1 MKCQR
6 VIIEAGGG
14 TFTLDLHPRLSV
26 IAGLGP
32 AERDSLIGEI
42 IGALGG
48 NRTGVHLELRDATG
62 RHLAVFRPKGER
74 HRVIDVTSAE
84 DVSHEFVSAGSQI
97 DLLSRSGL
105 DANTARRFLIVGP
118 NDFATVDP
126 IGERITL
133 LAAVDQRALWAAA
146 ERVTSAAD
154 DPEPELAP
162 TDVVETPEVVDKVE
176 ELHDEFEAAVAKES
190 QIHRLTYR
198 IAAGTAVAAVPAAF
212 IAPVLALP
220 LLFATGASM
229 AVSVVAERRI
239 ARASRAEQE
248 ALSEAGAQ
256 SYLGFHL
263 ERVNTMLS
271 SVETRK
277 KATAVAGDH
286 RRALDAWRD
295 VAGDISPEWA
305 LAHREEIIAAALLQ
319 RGASPLNG
327 TQETYEPVEGG
338 LAANLAHALITHL
351 SEVRKMGPEGE
362 SLPLLL
368 DDPFINLD
376 PSVKPAL
383 LELLSRSAGSPQ
395 VIFLTNDPD
404 VLHLGATRSPHRRDR
419 HPRSGAVHRRGLR
432 LGRLQRAILIT
443 PSIGASPPLA
453 SCVVQLRLATL
464 DDAEEMRTIYNLE
477 VETST
482 ATFDL
487 VTRSLEDQRAWLA
500 ERSGAHAAVV
510 AVNDGEV
517 VGFAS
522 LSPYKE
528 RAAYRTTVEDSV
540 YVRRDHHGQGIGK
553 ALLGEMLD
561 VARRHGFHAVMARI
575 EATRDPS
582 VALHRVVRV
591 RAGRHRA

>member
-26 IAGLGP
+26 IVGLGP
-32 AERDSLIGEI
+32 AERESLIGEI

-74 HRVIDVTSAE
+74 HRVIDVTTAE

-105 DANTARRFLIVGP
+105 DANTAPAHLIVGP
-118 NDFATVDP
+118 KDFATVDP

-133 LAAVDQRALWAAA
+133 LAAVDQRSLWAAA
-146 ERVTSAAD
+146 ERVTSSMD
-154 DPEPELAP
+154 EPEPVVHVAP
-162 TDVVETPEVVDKVE
+162 TDTIAGAPEIVDRVE

-198 IAAGTAVAAVPAAF
+198 IAAGTACLAVPAAL
-212 IAPVLALP
+212 ISPMLSLP

-229 AVSVVAERRI
+229 AVSLMAQKRISRAEN
-239 ARASRAEQE
+239 AEQE
-248 ALSEAGAQ
+248 ALAQAGAQ

-271 SVETRK
+271 TVETK
-277 KATAVAGDH
+277 KKSTAAAGDS
-286 RRALDAWRD
+286 RKAADAWREL
-295 VAGDISPEWA
+295 AGEISPDWA

-327 TQETYEPVEGG
+327 TQETYTPVEGG
-338 LAANLAHALITHL
+338 LAANLAHALVTHL

-368 DDPFINLD
+368 DDPFIALD

-404 VLHLGATRSPHRRDR
+404 VCTWA
-419 HPRSGAVHRRGLR
+419 R
-432 LGRLQRAILIT
+432 LEALTGEIGILEAA
-443 PSIGASPPLA
+443 PSA
-453 SCVVQLRLATL
+453 
-464 DDAEEMRTIYNLE
+464 D
-477 VETST
+477 
-482 ATFDL
+482 
-487 VTRSLEDQRAWLA
+487 
-500 ERSGAHAAVV
+500 
-510 AVNDGEV
+510 
-517 VGFAS
+517 
-522 LSPYKE
+522 
-528 RAAYRTTVEDSV
+528 EDSEPV
-540 YVRRDHHGQGIGK
+540 DFSAQ
-553 ALLGEMLD
+553 
-561 VARRHGFHAVMARI
+561 
-575 EATRDPS
+575 S
-582 VALHRVVRV
+582 
-591 RAGRHRA
+591 

>member
-212 IAPVLALP
+212 IAPVLTLP

-239 ARASRAEQE
+239 AQRCHAPSKRRFRRPVRSRISASISSASTRCCRVSRHGRRRRQWRATT
-248 ALSEAGAQ
+248 G
-256 SYLGFHL
+256 G
-263 ERVNTMLS
+263 
-271 SVETRK
+271 
-277 KATAVAGDH
+277 
-286 RRALDAWRD
+286 ALDAWRD

-319 RGASPLNG
+319 HGASPLNG

-404 VLHLGATRSPHRRDR
+404 VCTWA
-419 HPRSGAVHRRGLR
+419 R
-432 LGRLQRAILIT
+432 LEALTGEIGILEAA
-443 PSIGASPPLA
+443 PS
-453 SCVVQLRLATL
+453 T
-464 DDAEEMRTIYNLE
+464 E
-477 VETST
+477 
-482 ATFDL
+482 
-487 VTRSLEDQRAWLA
+487 
-500 ERSGAHAAVV
+500 
-510 AVNDGEV
+510 
-517 VGFAS
+517 
-522 LSPYKE
+522 
-528 RAAYRTTVEDSV
+528 EDS
-540 YVRRDHHGQGIGK
+540 D
-553 ALLGEMLD
+553 
-561 VARRHGFHAVMARI
+561 
-575 EATRDPS
+575 S
-582 VALHRVVRV
+582 VDFSAQS
-591 RAGRHRA
+591 

>member
-26 IAGLGP
+26 IAGLGS

-48 NRTGVHLELRDATG
+48 SRTGVHLELRDATG

-74 HRVIDVTSAE
+74 HRVIDVTTAE

-105 DANTARRFLIVGP
+105 DANSARRHLIVTP
-118 NDFATVDP
+118 KDFAAVDP

-133 LAAVDQRALWAAA
+133 LAAVDQRALWTTA
-146 ERVTSAAD
+146 ERVTSAV
-154 DPEPELAP
+154 PEATEPHP
-162 TDVVETPEVVDKVE
+162 TTIEVHEAPEVVDKVE
-176 ELHDEFEAAVAKES
+176 ELHDEFEAAVAKET
-190 QIHRLTYR
+190 QIHGLTYR
-198 IAAGTAVAAVPAAF
+198 IAAGTALAAVPAAVF
-212 IAPVLALP
+212 APVLALA
-220 LLFATGASM
+220 LLFATGAAM

-239 ARASRAEQE
+239 TRASRAEQE

-271 SVETRK
+271 TVETKK
-277 KATAVAGDH
+277 KASSAGDH
-286 RRALDAWRD
+286 RRALDAWHD
-295 VAGDISPEWA
+295 LVGDISPEWA

-327 TQETYEPVEGG
+327 TQETYTPVEGG

-351 SEVRKMGPEGE
+351 SDVRKMGPEGE

-404 VLHLGATRSPHRRDR
+404 VCTWA
-419 HPRSGAVHRRGLR
+419 R
-432 LGRLQRAILIT
+432 LEALTGEIGILEAA
-443 PSIGASPPLA
+443 PSS
-453 SCVVQLRLATL
+453 
-464 DDAEEMRTIYNLE
+464 
-477 VETST
+477 
-482 ATFDL
+482 
-487 VTRSLEDQRAWLA
+487 
-500 ERSGAHAAVV
+500 
-510 AVNDGEV
+510 
-517 VGFAS
+517 
-522 LSPYKE
+522 
-528 RAAYRTTVEDSV
+528 EDS
-540 YVRRDHHGQGIGK
+540 DSIDFSAQ
-553 ALLGEMLD
+553 
-561 VARRHGFHAVMARI
+561 
-575 EATRDPS
+575 S
-582 VALHRVVRV
+582 
-591 RAGRHRA
+591 

>member
-32 AERDSLIGEI
+32 AERESLIGEI

-74 HRVIDVTSAE
+74 HRVIDVTTAE

-105 DANTARRFLIVGP
+105 DATTAPAHLIVGP
-118 NDFATVDP
+118 KDFATVDP

-133 LAAVDQRALWAAA
+133 LAAVDQRSLWAAA
-146 ERVTSAAD
+146 ERATASTVDES
-154 DPEPELAP
+154 EPVAHVAP
-162 TDVVETPEVVDKVE
+162 TDTIADAPEIVDRVEA
-176 ELHDEFEAAVAKES
+176 LHDEFEAAVAKES

-198 IAAGTAVAAVPAAF
+198 IAAGTACLAVPVAL
-212 IAPVLALP
+212 ISPMLSLP

-229 AVSVVAERRI
+229 AVSLMAQKRISRAEN
-239 ARASRAEQE
+239 AEQE
-248 ALSEAGAQ
+248 ALAQAGAQ

-271 SVETRK
+271 TVETK
-277 KATAVAGDH
+277 KKSTAAAGDS
-286 RRALDAWRD
+286 RKAADAWRD
-295 VAGDISPEWA
+295 LAGEISPDWA

-327 TQETYEPVEGG
+327 TQETYTPVEGG
-338 LAANLAHALITHL
+338 LAANLAHALVTHL
-351 SEVRKMGPEGE
+351 SDVRKMGPEGE

-368 DDPFINLD
+368 DDPFIALD

-404 VLHLGATRSPHRRDR
+404 VCTWARLEALTGEIGILEAAPSPD
-419 HPRSGAVHRRGLR
+419 
-432 LGRLQRAILIT
+432 
-443 PSIGASPPLA
+443 
-453 SCVVQLRLATL
+453 
-464 DDAEEMRTIYNLE
+464 
-477 VETST
+477 
-482 ATFDL
+482 
-487 VTRSLEDQRAWLA
+487 
-500 ERSGAHAAVV
+500 
-510 AVNDGEV
+510 
-517 VGFAS
+517 
-522 LSPYKE
+522 
-528 RAAYRTTVEDSV
+528 EDSEPV
-540 YVRRDHHGQGIGK
+540 DFSAQ
-553 ALLGEMLD
+553 
-561 VARRHGFHAVMARI
+561 
-575 EATRDPS
+575 S
-582 VALHRVVRV
+582 
-591 RAGRHRA
+591 